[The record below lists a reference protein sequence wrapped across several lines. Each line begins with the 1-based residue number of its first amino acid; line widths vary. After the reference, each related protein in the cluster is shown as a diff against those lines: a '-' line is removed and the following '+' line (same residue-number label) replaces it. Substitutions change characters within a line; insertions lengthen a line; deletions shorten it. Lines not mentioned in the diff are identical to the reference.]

1 MMHKLLHLVKDNL
14 GLKVLSL
21 VIAFLIWLLV
31 SNTSNPYQTRLYS
44 NVPITI
50 VNQDSIADI
59 GKVVEAQGSGTV
71 TLRVTGRRAILQ
83 SLTRNDFYVEADM
96 ENINQMD
103 AVPLTVVCN
112 NSQISWDDI
121 EMNPPSLKVKLENK
135 VEQTFVAAVTYSGSP
150 AKGVEVGRSEVVEG
164 KNIVI
169 AGPQSLMKILN
180 QVTAP
185 VNVAGMAEDA
195 TLSSTLKVYDK
206 NGAELTETQMSS
218 LEFKDQDGTV
228 ITDHKVSVFVDLW
241 KVVTDIPLTVETTGV
256 PASGYRVSS
265 VATIPVSI
273 SVKGT
278 DEALASL
285 GSSFDLP
292 TPVDVTGA
300 DSNVEQEVDLTET
313 MAGIDGLSLI
323 QDADPVIQVT
333 VKIERD
339 EDITLN
345 EPVGAI
351 DLINRPENMDLVFTP
366 ADILPLSVH
375 AKTQDAD
382 PITAEDVNLSVDLSA
397 CAEEGSYELPVDIEL
412 PEDYE
417 LSAPVTITV
426 SSKKKTEPQSEMDNS
441 KAAGGD

>member
-21 VIAFLIWLLV
+21 VIAFFIWLLV

-71 TLRVTGRRAILQ
+71 TLRVQGRRAILQ

-150 AKGVEVGRSEVVEG
+150 AKGVEVGRSEVVED

-241 KVVTDIPLTVETTGV
+241 KVVTDIPLTVETTGA

-265 VATIPVSI
+265 VTTIPVSI

-300 DSNVEQEVDLTET
+300 DSNVEQEIDLTET

-375 AKTQDAD
+375 ARTQDAD
-382 PITAEDVNLSVDLSA
+382 PITAEDVSLSVDLSS
-397 CAEEGSYELPVDIEL
+397 CAEEGSYELPLKVEL

-417 LSAPVTITV
+417 LSAPVTIKV
-426 SSKKKTEPQSEMDNS
+426 SSKKKVEPQSELDNS
-441 KAAGGD
+441 RAAGD